1 MDTSTSSGHAGS
13 QSNQTNDNNQ
23 DITNYDTRYEITDA
37 DGNAVLIIEGPWCR
51 YSCFGSDVD
60 FKIMT
65 PDEKNVGK
73 SSGNRIIITLFLGG
87 W

>member
-1 MDTSTSSGHAGS
+1 MINH
-13 QSNQTNDNNQ
+13 
-23 DITNYDTRYEITDA
+23 DTRYEITDA

-73 SSGNRIIITLFLGG
+73 NL
-87 W
+87 